1 MISFLFKSLKR
12 DFYCNILGFKEL
24 ERPKFKSKGYW
35 IQLENTTFHL
45 IECPE
50 DDKNSEYLKNNPKR
64 RETRGWAALPGSGD
78 HFAFKVNDTNAA
90 SEKLRIVLM
99 SHEFTITG
107 KLRIFMFGAIK
118 NA

>member
-1 MISFLFKSLKR
+1 MINFLFKSLKR

-24 ERPKFKSKGYW
+24 DRPKFKSKGYW

-50 DDKNSEYLKNNPKR
+50 DDKNSDYLINNPKR
-64 RETRGWAALPGSGD
+64 REARGWAALPGSGD

-99 SHEFTITG
+99 SV
-107 KLRIFMFGAIK
+107 L
-118 NA
+118 